1 MSPRPPAPSPA
12 PPTGAR
18 ATLRGAARPVLLALT
33 LVASLAGCGPP
44 RSVGSAEPLPAGAPI
59 VDPVDGRRCARDA
72 ATPVAVVDGRNHY
85 FCAPESRRRF
95 VADPV
100 RFVAP
105 PRP

>member
-1 MSPRPPAPSPA
+1 
-12 PPTGAR
+12 
-18 ATLRGAARPVLLALT
+18 
-33 LVASLAGCGPP
+33 
-44 RSVGSAEPLPAGAPI
+44 
-59 VDPVDGRRCARDA
+59 VDGRRCARDA

-95 VADPV
+95 VAEPV